1 MKLLPLYLI
10 LLSGLSFSQS
20 SLNNSIYFLEQEIKS
35 INSINLPHMQPQ
47 LFQEREKKN
56 TGLAIIY
63 SLLLP
68 GMGELYAG
76 DYSTGKYFTIADG
89 ALWGILIGM
98 NTYAGWQ
105 KDRYTSF
112 AQSKG
117 GVNTAGKDEEYFA
130 TIGEYMNIDQY
141 NNQQALRRSFNKMY
155 SGNEY
160 DWNWQSQEDRRSYR
174 SMWVNSEQA
183 YNNIRFVVGAMLIN
197 RLASAINAARL
208 ASAYNKKRL
217 EADNWSVSMG
227 VSSPMN
233 LPASFTINFYTA
245 F

>member
-1 MKLLPLYLI
+1 MKILTLYLI

-20 SLNNSIYFLEQEIKS
+20 HNNNPIFLLEHELKSVEPSGSLLVQPIALQKS
-35 INSINLPHMQPQ
+35 D
-47 LFQEREKKN
+47 KKN
-56 TGLAIIY
+56 AGLAIIF
-63 SLLLP
+63 SLVLP
-68 GMGELYAG
+68 GIGELYAG
-76 DYSTGKYFTIADG
+76 DYSTGKFFTIADG

-105 KDRYTSF
+105 KDRYISF
-112 AQSKG
+112 AQSKS

-155 SGNEY
+155 FNNEY

-197 RLASAINAARL
+197 RLASAINAVRL
-208 ASAYNKKRL
+208 VAAYNKKRL
-217 EADNWSVSMG
+217 EEDNWSLSMG

-233 LPASFTINFYTA
+233 LPTSFTINFHTS